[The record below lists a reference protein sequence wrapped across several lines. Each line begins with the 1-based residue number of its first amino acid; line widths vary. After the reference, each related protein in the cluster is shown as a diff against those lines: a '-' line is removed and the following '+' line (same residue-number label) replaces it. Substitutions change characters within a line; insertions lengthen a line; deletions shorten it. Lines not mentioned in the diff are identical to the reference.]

1 VVTPTAPTVPGAP
14 TNVVATAGNA
24 TATVTWTAPSSNGGS
39 AITGYVVTPF
49 IGGVAQSPT
58 TSTGTG
64 TSVTVPGLTNGTAY
78 SFTVSATNAIGT
90 GSASAQSNVVTPT
103 AVAAPAFVQSATAHG
118 LNKTT
123 LTVTPTSNVTAGNR
137 LIVEVG
143 IWNYPHPTATSVTDS
158 AGNTYTEVLHFVA
171 SDGTEQS
178 IWTAP
183 ITAGGGTKPVV
194 TVLPSGTADVGVVV
208 LEYSGLS
215 SAAGAAAVDVS
226 ASSSGTT
233 TSAASVSS
241 GATAAATASGELALG
256 FYADSGFGTT
266 PTAASGWGMRAQ
278 IAGVGDMD
286 MLVED
291 QSVAAGGTPNATVST
306 GANTIWLM
314 STVVFKHA

>member
-1 VVTPTAPTVPGAP
+1 
-14 TNVVATAGNA
+14 
-24 TATVTWTAPSSNGGS
+24 VTWTAPSSNGGS

-49 IGGVAQSPT
+49 IGSVAQSPVSAGPSA
-58 TSTGTG
+58 TSAT
-64 TSVTVPGLTNGTAY
+64 VTGLTNGTAY
-78 SFTVSATNAIGT
+78 SFTVSATSAIGT
-90 GSASAQSNVVTPT
+90 GQASAQSNVVTPT

-123 LTVTPTSNVTAGNR
+123 LTVTPTNAVTAGNR

-143 IWNYPHPTATSVTDS
+143 LWNYTDPTATSVTDS
-158 AGNTYTEVLHFVA
+158 AGNVYTEVLHFVA

-194 TVLPSGTADVGVVV
+194 TARSSVTADVGVVV

-226 ASSSGTT
+226 ASRSGTT
-233 TSAASVSS
+233 SSAASVSS
-241 GATAAATASGELALG
+241 RATAAATASGELALG

-266 PTAASGWGMRAQ
+266 PTAASGWGMRAR
-278 IAGVGDMD
+278 IAGASDMD

-306 GANTIWLM
+306 AANTVWLM